1 MWSLWTPLGRI
12 SGHTP
17 CTDCKV
23 KKPQTHFLAE
33 VVLSLAWHFTVF
45 HGDLAFSSRSKFTKS
60 YSFKKNFDS
69 FSVHYCSGGGGGDI
83 WQIIIS
89 INITIIYY
97 YYYYSIKTIGR
108 RWFHLTTKL
117 HFDISPLTNNN
128 NNNINNNKWDINE

>member
-45 HGDLAFSSRSKFTKS
+45 HGDLAFSSRSKFTKNDS
-60 YSFKKNFDS
+60 IRKLWFCFGSFVFR
-69 FSVHYCSGGGGGDI
+69 GGGGGI
-83 WQIIIS
+83 WQIIKS
-89 INITIIYY
+89 INTIQLFIIFLYLLFLVLLFLQWAW
-97 YYYYSIKTIGR
+97 G
-108 RWFHLTTKL
+108 WFHLTTKL
-117 HFDISPLTNNN
+117 HFDRGYIQPPPNTYFN
-128 NNNINNNKWDINE
+128 